1 MAKEPELAAIYT
13 ANNEAEA
20 NIIKGLLESFDISCL
35 LRTAGKST
43 FAWAYTG
50 SGMIPLSVWVK
61 KEDERAA
68 RELVQGEE
76 HV

>member
-1 MAKEPELAAIYT
+1 MAKEPELVAVYT

-20 NIIKGLLESFDISCL
+20 NIIKGLLESFDIPCL

-43 FAWAYTG
+43 FAWVYTG
-50 SGMIPLSVWVK
+50 SGMTPLSVWVK
-61 KEDERAA
+61 KEDEPAA